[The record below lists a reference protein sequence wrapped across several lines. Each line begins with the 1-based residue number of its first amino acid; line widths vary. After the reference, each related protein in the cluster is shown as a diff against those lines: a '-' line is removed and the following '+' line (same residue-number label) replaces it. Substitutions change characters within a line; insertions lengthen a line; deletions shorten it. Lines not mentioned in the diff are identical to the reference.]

1 MQKIKG
7 ITQDLINNKTNMS
20 NFINAAESQAVTRIV
35 ASLLKSKSKKAKR
48 QSMIL
53 ENDNPY
59 LKNRAENIKKLSENM
74 NQLNTTKKNKTQI
87 PTIKKKDS

>member
-1 MQKIKG
+1 MPK
-7 ITQDLINNKTNMS
+7 LINTV
-20 NFINAAESQAVTRIV
+20 ESQGATRIV
-35 ASLLKSKSKKAKR
+35 ASLPKSKSKKAKR

-87 PTIKKKDS
+87 PTIKKKDSQK